1 MEHTILNII
10 YECGWP
16 NLMKRLMTII
26 LLILILLFV
35 SACGAK
41 KVTHMGL
48 NAEILEINTE
58 LKGFV
63 VKSLDKDSILGEKC
77 YISCESDDVYYIYAD
92 NETGE
97 TKDLS
102 YNDFRVGDEITVDVN
117 SVENGYSLTSRVQL
131 ITQKK

>member
-1 MEHTILNII
+1 
-10 YECGWP
+10 
-16 NLMKRLMTII
+16 MKRLRAIVLLIII
-26 LLILILLFV
+26 LLCV

-41 KVTHMGL
+41 ELTHMGL

-77 YISCESDDVYYIYAD
+77 YISCESDDVYYIYVD

-97 TKDLS
+97 IKDLS
-102 YNDFRVGDEITVDVN
+102 YNDFRVGDVITVDVK

-131 ITQKK
+131 LNQRK